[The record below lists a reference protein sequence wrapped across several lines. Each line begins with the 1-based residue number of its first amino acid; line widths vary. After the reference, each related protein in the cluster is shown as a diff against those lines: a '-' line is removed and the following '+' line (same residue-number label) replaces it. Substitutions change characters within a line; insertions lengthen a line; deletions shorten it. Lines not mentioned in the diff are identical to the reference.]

1 MKIHFRKTAAM
12 AAILILCSSVLPAA
26 ASAPSG
32 DIVESADEIAE
43 PVAKPAEDSGEGTCF
58 DEDASIPFVIEE
70 VTKEEFLEAL
80 KEPVK
85 EETEEADASIED
97 AAEADAE
104 KADASKEDA
113 AEADDEKA
121 DVSKE
126 EAAEADAEKADVS
139 YIFENNVLEIESGYW
154 RVYTTQQTDSRI
166 VISGDAGIIL
176 GGTEIISQEGAA
188 ITIAPGV
195 TAQIVLEGG
204 SVSYL
209 VGAAGSPA
217 LVIDIAEGN
226 EDDKEEPANEDD
238 TEESVKVEES
248 IKTEEGKDALLEAKE
263 AKEAAETA
271 KTEEAKETEEAEE
284 PSKPL
289 TIYGCGF
296 LTLEGGTGA
305 KAVSGDWENRTW
317 EDPED
322 EGTEFQGIERIA
334 LIDNTEEE
342 GTKTD
347 TADTSEKAQEKAE
360 DTEKTGETEEDTQAK
375 DAKAQKVEDEKVI
388 EAAKNI
394 SFSVQVKW
402 DDDQNVDALRP
413 DLITVNLYADGEDSG
428 RTVVLHQ
435 DNDWTA
441 EFDGLPASKDGKLV
455 SYSVTEDSVGGYLGS
470 ISGSTEDG
478 YVIVNVHTPN
488 PTGRSASEEVSRITK
503 NAAEQNHTPTVTT
516 YTTNKVATTTAN
528 YSNTA
533 RSAAVQGAKTQS
545 PKTLDSGKPELWAIL
560 MIIGIAGLYFWMRR
574 QEK

>member
-305 KAVSGDWENRTW
+305 KAVSGDWENRK
-317 EDPED
+317 D

-375 DAKAQKVEDEKVI
+375 DTKAQKVEDEKVI

>member
-1 MKIHFRKTAAM
+1 M
-12 AAILILCSSVLPAA
+12 
-26 ASAPSG
+26 
-32 DIVESADEIAE
+32 
-43 PVAKPAEDSGEGTCF
+43 
-58 DEDASIPFVIEE
+58 
-70 VTKEEFLEAL
+70 
-80 KEPVK
+80 
-85 EETEEADASIED
+85 
-97 AAEADAE
+97 
-104 KADASKEDA
+104 
-113 AEADDEKA
+113 
-121 DVSKE
+121 
-126 EAAEADAEKADVS
+126 
-139 YIFENNVLEIESGYW
+139 
-154 RVYTTQQTDSRI
+154 
-166 VISGDAGIIL
+166 
-176 GGTEIISQEGAA
+176 
-188 ITIAPGV
+188 
-195 TAQIVLEGG
+195 
-204 SVSYL
+204 
-209 VGAAGSPA
+209 
-217 LVIDIAEGN
+217 
-226 EDDKEEPANEDD
+226 
-238 TEESVKVEES
+238 
-248 IKTEEGKDALLEAKE
+248 
-263 AKEAAETA
+263 
-271 KTEEAKETEEAEE
+271 
-284 PSKPL
+284 
-289 TIYGCGF
+289 
-296 LTLEGGTGA
+296 TLEGGTGA

-375 DAKAQKVEDEKVI
+375 DTKAQKVEDEKVI

>member
-26 ASAPSG
+26 ASAPAD

-70 VTKEEFLEAL
+70 VTEEEFLEAL

-85 EETEEADASIED
+85 EETEEADA
-97 AAEADAE
+97 E

-113 AEADDEKA
+113 AEADAEKTDASKEDTAEA
-121 DVSKE
+121 DVEKTDASKE
-126 EAAEADAEKADVS
+126 DAAEADAEKADVS

-176 GGTEIISQEGAA
+176 GGTEIISQESAA
-188 ITIAPGV
+188 VTIAPGV

-226 EDDKEEPANEDD
+226 EDDTEEPANEDE
-238 TEESVKVEES
+238 TEEPVKVEES
-248 IKTEEGKDALLEAKE
+248 IKTEEGKDALLVEETVESPETEEAKE

-271 KTEEAKETEEAEE
+271 QTEEAKE

-322 EGTEFQGIERIA
+322 EGTEFQG
-334 LIDNTEEE
+334 T
-342 GTKTD
+342 
-347 TADTSEKAQEKAE
+347 
-360 DTEKTGETEEDTQAK
+360 
-375 DAKAQKVEDEKVI
+375 
-388 EAAKNI
+388 
-394 SFSVQVKW
+394 
-402 DDDQNVDALRP
+402 
-413 DLITVNLYADGEDSG
+413 
-428 RTVVLHQ
+428 H
-435 DNDWTA
+435 
-441 EFDGLPASKDGKLV
+441 
-455 SYSVTEDSVGGYLGS
+455 
-470 ISGSTEDG
+470 ST
-478 YVIVNVHTPN
+478 H
-488 PTGRSASEEVSRITK
+488 
-503 NAAEQNHTPTVTT
+503 
-516 YTTNKVATTTAN
+516 
-528 YSNTA
+528 
-533 RSAAVQGAKTQS
+533 
-545 PKTLDSGKPELWAIL
+545 
-560 MIIGIAGLYFWMRR
+560 
-574 QEK
+574 